1 VVNPGCFW
9 INWKIVDFPMLFGIC
24 NPELSEL
31 RICNPLLP
39 AALFSLGLKA
49 DYKSAAPL
57 FRITDPEEQS

>member
-1 VVNPGCFW
+1 
-9 INWKIVDFPMLFGIC
+9 MLFGIC